1 MSAFS
6 TAAAQAIKDDQF
18 PVTESPRS
26 EVKSFMTVDYAIRLF
41 EKEDID
47 TVIEIN
53 QLTLPENYPSSFFM
67 GLHSHAP
74 KAFLVAVI
82 DSKVIGYIMCRIE
95 RGISSFRKPY
105 PVKRG
110 HIVSVAVL
118 RDYRRHGIG
127 TQLVK
132 KAMKAMEHYGASE
145 FFLEVR
151 KSNTP
156 AVSAYEK
163 MGFEV
168 TRVLRGYYR
177 DGEDAYLMAKQESDA
192 KDEDSNV

>member
-1 MSAFS
+1 MA
-6 TAAAQAIKDDQF
+6 
-18 PVTESPRS
+18 
-26 EVKSFMTVDYAIRLF
+26 VDYTIRLF
-41 EKEDID
+41 EKKDID
-47 TVIEIN
+47 AVIEIN
-53 QLTLPENYPSSFFM
+53 QLTLPENYPASFFL
-67 GLHSHAP
+67 GLHNHAP
-74 KAFLVAVI
+74 KAFMVAVI
-82 DSKVIGYIMCRIE
+82 DSTVVGYIMCRIE

-105 PVKRG
+105 PVKKG

-127 TQLVK
+127 THLIRMGME
-132 KAMKAMEHYGASE
+132 AMIGYGASE

-168 TRVLRGYYR
+168 SRVLRGYYR
-177 DGEDAYLMAKQESDA
+177 DGEDAYLMSKQTASDQ
-192 KDEDSNV
+192 KDEDSNA

>member
-1 MSAFS
+1 
-6 TAAAQAIKDDQF
+6 
-18 PVTESPRS
+18 
-26 EVKSFMTVDYAIRLF
+26 MTVDYTIRLF

-47 TVIEIN
+47 TVVEIN

-67 GLHSHAP
+67 GLHNHAP

-82 DSKVIGYIMCRIE
+82 ESKVIGYIMCRIE
-95 RGISSFRKPY
+95 RGISSFRRPY

-118 RDYRRHGIG
+118 RECRRHGIG
-127 TQLVK
+127 THLIRK
-132 KAMKAMEHYGASE
+132 GMEAMERYGASE

-156 AVSAYEK
+156 AVC
-163 MGFEV
+163 
-168 TRVLRGYYR
+168 T
-177 DGEDAYLMAKQESDA
+177 
-192 KDEDSNV
+192 